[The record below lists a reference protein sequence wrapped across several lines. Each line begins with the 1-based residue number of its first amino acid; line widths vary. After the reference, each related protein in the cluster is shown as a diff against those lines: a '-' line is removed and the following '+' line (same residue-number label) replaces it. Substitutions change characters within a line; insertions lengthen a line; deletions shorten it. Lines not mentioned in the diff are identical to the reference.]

1 MPNEPL
7 SALESQV
14 GATNRTVEG
23 FRVEAGKVA
32 EFARAIRDPH
42 PTYRDLET
50 AREAGHHSLPAPPT
64 FTRSSFFPR
73 YRPPGV
79 DHDFGFDLGFRRE
92 YVLHGEQRF
101 RYERPLHVD
110 DELYG
115 ETTLEDVFQREGRS
129 GGTMTFAVLRTD
141 FYDADSDAL
150 VQSAWNTRIE
160 TDGAPTGESAP
171 ARGEI
176 DAPEDAAPAEDAA
189 DLTVGA
195 VGPTVETSPLER
207 RDFVR
212 YAGASG
218 DFNPVHYDEPY
229 ATDAGHPSVFAQGMF
244 SAGVASRLLRE
255 WFGLGGLESYRTRF
269 TARAFPGD
277 TLSARAEVRE
287 IADAG
292 DEGADERGGRRVTV
306 ALEVVA
312 DDGQKV
318 VDGDATAVV

>member
-1 MPNEPL
+1 MPNKSL

-14 GATNRTVEG
+14 GQTNRTVDG
-23 FRVEAGKVA
+23 FQVEAGKVD
-32 EFARAIRDPH
+32 EFARAIHDSSRI
-42 PTYRDLET
+42 YRDRQT
-50 AREAGHHSLPAPPT
+50 ARAAGHHSLPAPPT

-115 ETTLEDVFQREGRS
+115 ETTLEDVYQREGR
-129 GGTMTFAVLRTD
+129 GGGAMTFAVLRTD
-141 FYDADSDAL
+141 FYDADSDDL

-160 TDGAPTGESAP
+160 TDGAPAEESDP
-171 ARGEI
+171 PSGEI
-176 DAPEDAAPAEDAA
+176 EAPKDADSAELA
-189 DLTVGA
+189 VGA
-195 VGPTVETSPLER
+195 VGSTVETPPLER

-255 WFGLGGLESYRTRF
+255 WFGLRGLKSYRTRF

-277 TLSARAEVRE
+277 ALSARARVRGV
-287 IADAG
+287 ADAN
-292 DEGADERGGRRVTV
+292 DDGADEHDGRRVTV
-306 ALEVVA
+306 VLEVVA
-312 DDGQKV
+312 DDGRKI